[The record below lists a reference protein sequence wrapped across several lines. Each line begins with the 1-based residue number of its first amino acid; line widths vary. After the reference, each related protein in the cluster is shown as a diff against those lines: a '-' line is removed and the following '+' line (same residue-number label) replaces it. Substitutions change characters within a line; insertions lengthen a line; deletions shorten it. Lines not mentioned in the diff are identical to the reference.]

1 MVAPR
6 PFTAYVATTR
16 YYVKATDDEST
27 LTPPAHRREGRG
39 VQPDIWNVIG
49 NDVRPASWSWEVQE
63 GAPPVA
69 PAAAK
74 TPPPGPGVDRNPPAP
89 GGVLL
94 HYEYKM
100 RVAEELV
107 GGGGVDVDGV
117 GVDFYYASAV
127 YPTKN

>member
-39 VQPDIWNVIG
+39 VQPGIWNVIG

-74 TPPPGPGVDRNPPAP
+74 TPPRVPGSTGTHQRPEVC
-89 GGVLL
+89 
-94 HYEYKM
+94 
-100 RVAEELV
+100 
-107 GGGGVDVDGV
+107 
-117 GVDFYYASAV
+117 YYTMS
-127 YPTKN
+127 TKCES